1 MGALAFVCQGGQKKK
16 ALSLS
21 MTYGE
26 SNKCTHFRTETKRE
40 QKSQSHGGYAN
51 TRRGVE
57 CERGGFWFA
66 STKNISVVYNNFIVH

>member
-1 MGALAFVCQGGQKKK
+1 MPRWAEKNKNKK
-16 ALSLS
+16 ALSLL

-26 SNKCTHFRTETKRE
+26 SNKCTHFRTETERE
-40 QKSQSHGGYAN
+40 QKSQSHGRYAN

-57 CERGGFWFA
+57 SKLGGFWFE

>member
-1 MGALAFVCQGGQKKK
+1 MPKWAEKKKK
-16 ALSLS
+16 ALSLL

-40 QKSQSHGGYAN
+40 QKSQSHGAYAN

-57 CERGGFWFA
+57 SE
-66 STKNISVVYNNFIVH
+66 